1 MLYFFKFCFIV
12 IRFGLRLVWVRK
24 RAIKQAMTYVEQIEK
39 KLQGKFDAATF
50 KKVVKSHSVYLAI
63 VNDAFTLLHG
73 RTTSAIE
80 QERSIHYFIC
90 SSLFDNF
97 FDNQQLTLAQIEA
110 ITFQPHHFQPTSFDE
125 SAFLQSHLFLLNGMK
140 DTTEYLGVLRKEFD
154 AQVASME
161 QFDSAITNQAI
172 EHITFEKGGN
182 AVLMCR
188 YYLDIIPTKEEEA
201 CWYLLGSMIQLSNDL
216 FDIYKDLQEN
226 IQTLANRTVDA
237 HAMQSFYLRQVNSMK
252 QKIQLLPYS
261 ATRKEAFS
269 ISMAATYTLGLVA
282 IRQLKQ
288 IQGNLKSLPAL
299 AHLPRKQLIVDME
312 KPKNICYWIKFLY
325 RHGKL

>member
-1 MLYFFKFCFIV
+1 
-12 IRFGLRLVWVRK
+12 
-24 RAIKQAMTYVEQIEK
+24 
-39 KLQGKFDAATF
+39 
-50 KKVVKSHSVYLAI
+50 
-63 VNDAFTLLHG
+63 
-73 RTTSAIE
+73 
-80 QERSIHYFIC
+80 
-90 SSLFDNF
+90 
-97 FDNQQLTLAQIEA
+97 
-110 ITFQPHHFQPTSFDE
+110 
-125 SAFLQSHLFLLNGMK
+125 
-140 DTTEYLGVLRKEFD
+140 
-154 AQVASME
+154 
-161 QFDSAITNQAI
+161 
-172 EHITFEKGGN
+172 
-182 AVLMCR
+182 MCR